1 MKVLSLRM
9 TKISAYL
16 RQLHPLL
23 FIPLIVAVSFVF
35 EIVFYGLV
43 SLFGIPDI
51 VFVKNDI
58 DEYSIFMKIFTA
70 VIMAPLLETLIF
82 QKWFYRLLSKI
93 KYFRNNVCW
102 IIIIS
107 GILFGLSHCYSA
119 HYMIITTAIGF
130 LLMYA
135 YILRIDKHPY
145 WTVAAIHAL
154 SNFIIFC
161 LDSFLDV

>member
-1 MKVLSLRM
+1 M

-35 EIVFYGLV
+35 TMVFGGLIE
-43 SLFGIPDI
+43 LFGIPDI
-51 VFVKNDI
+51 EFKEQTLL
-58 DEYSIFMKIFTA
+58 EYGIIMQIVVA
-70 VIMAPLLETLIF
+70 VIIAPLLETLIN
-82 QKWFYRLLSKI
+82 QKGVYWLLSKI

-107 GILFGLSHCYSA
+107 GIVFGSLHWYSL
-119 HYMIITTAIGF
+119 HYMILTTGIGF
-130 LLMYA
+130 FLMYA

-145 WTVAAIHAL
+145 WTVAAIHSLYNLIIVGLA
-154 SNFIIFC
+154 NFI
-161 LDSFLDV
+161 DV